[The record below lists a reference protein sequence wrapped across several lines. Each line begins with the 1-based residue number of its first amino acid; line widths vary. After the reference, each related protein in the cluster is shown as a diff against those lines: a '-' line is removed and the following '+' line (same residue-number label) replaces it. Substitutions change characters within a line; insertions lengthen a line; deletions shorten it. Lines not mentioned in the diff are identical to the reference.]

1 MKYRKCIWNTENILA
16 LHNKFKHLP
25 WCYLLRRGHLSPWW
39 GDIQCPETQ
48 SSSLPSDKGKFWQ
61 GRGVMSRGWTCWQ
74 LPPRAGC
81 YLLPSFSEGEA
92 NWPTPFKKQTLHKC
106 HKSLPCLLHS
116 AATALGITRNHP
128 FELYFI
134 LQPRVEEIYYFA
146 TYWGDNFSTS
156 LVPETCLTPIPSTA
170 FSQHLRLYP
179 VSARFVCICAD
190 MHGKDVLPELV
201 QFQNHNIPVIHQEN
215 LTEGQHGLPLSKP
228 R

>member
-1 MKYRKCIWNTENILA
+1 MFTELIRNYGFAVVAAALYEIQKMYLEHREYTCLA
-16 LHNKFKHLP
+16 QKFKHLP

-39 GDIQCPETQ
+39 GHIQCPETQ

-74 LPPRAGC
+74 LPPRTGC

-134 LQPRVEEIYYFA
+134 LQPRVQEIDYFA
-146 TYWGDNFSTS
+146 TYLG
-156 LVPETCLTPIPSTA
+156 
-170 FSQHLRLYP
+170 
-179 VSARFVCICAD
+179 
-190 MHGKDVLPELV
+190 G
-201 QFQNHNIPVIHQEN
+201 
-215 LTEGQHGLPLSKP
+215 
-228 R
+228 